1 MKIETIGLDIAV
13 QIFQAHGV
21 DRSAG
26 TGLISARG
34 FSDRNHNKM
43 LVLVDGRSAYTAELG
58 SVH

>member
-26 TGLISARG
+26 NGVDQRARVQ
-34 FSDRNHNKM
+34 RPQ
-43 LVLVDGRSAYTAELG
+43 R
-58 SVH
+58 